1 MSVNAGVFAHT
12 GLIAE
17 KVTVDPLVIL
27 NVHETE
33 FMGTVFFTIAVVS
46 HVLKV
51 SVCVP
56 VVHAFATTV

>member
-51 SVCVP
+51 SVSKE
-56 VVHAFATTV
+56 A